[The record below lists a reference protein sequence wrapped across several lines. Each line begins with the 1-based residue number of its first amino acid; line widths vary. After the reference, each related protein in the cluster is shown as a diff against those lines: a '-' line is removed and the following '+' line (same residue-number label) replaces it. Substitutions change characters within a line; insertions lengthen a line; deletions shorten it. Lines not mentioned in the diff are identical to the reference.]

1 MKKIGILF
9 GMEQSFPY
17 ALLDK
22 INNYG
27 RNDIIAEMVKV
38 GAVTMNKPLG
48 YDVILD
54 RVSDEV
60 PFYKSI
66 LKQSVLNGTKV
77 INDPF
82 WSCADDNFYHLSL
95 AQKLGIK
102 SPKTAIIPSKEHP
115 PGTCSET
122 MKNLIYPLNWDE
134 IFEFIGFPAYIKS
147 NRINGFYTAFKV
159 YNKYE
164 FFAAY
169 DLTGDKVMI
178 LQEAI
183 EFDSYFKCYVIGQ
196 KHIRIMKYDPTKPQH
211 LRYSPDELVLD
222 SKLAKKIEN
231 IAKKVSTALGFDFN
245 ALEIAVKNNSPI
257 VMDFLNN
264 APNADINIIYENN
277 FNWLVDKTA
286 ELLIEYA
293 EKKYE
298 LPDIYTFSSLLKKK
312 KTVKKSENKKDK

>member
-1 MKKIGILF
+1 MKKIGILY

-17 ALLDK
+17 AVLEK
-22 INNYG
+22 INNSG
-27 RNDIIAEMVKV
+27 RKDLIAEFIKI
-38 GAVTMNKPLG
+38 GAIQMDKPLK

-60 PFYKSI
+60 PFYKSV

-82 WSCADDNFYHLSL
+82 WSCANDNFYHLSL

-102 SPKTAIIPSKEHP
+102 SPKTVIIPSKEHP
-115 PGTCSET
+115 PGTCSDT

-134 IFEFIGFPAYIKS
+134 IFDFIGFPAYIKS
-147 NRINGFYTAFKV
+147 NKMGGFYTAFKV

-183 EFDSYFKCYVIGQ
+183 EFDTYYKCYVIGQ
-196 KHIRIMKYDPTKPQH
+196 KNIRIMKYDPTKPQH
-211 LRYSPDELVLD
+211 LRYFPDELVLD
-222 SKLAKKIEN
+222 PKLAKKIEN
-231 IAKKVSTALGFDFN
+231 IAKKVSSALGFDFN
-245 ALEIAVKNNSPI
+245 AIEIAIKNNNPI

-264 APNADINIIYENN
+264 APNADISIIHENN
-277 FNWLVDKTA
+277 FNWVVEKTA
-286 ELLIEYA
+286 ELLIDFA
-293 EKKYE
+293 DKKFE
-298 LPDIYTFSSLLKKK
+298 LPDFYTFSPFLKKK
-312 KTVKKSENKKDK
+312 RVIKKSAK